1 MGSINPNKVF
11 FTQVEREVKFWSE
24 TNYFPDVSKMP
35 IALRVT
41 LNHLVRMV
49 CDRMW
54 HCRIPLDSDVK
65 MVEDYINSVYPTIF
79 KYAPELWIPLSAYM
93 YARLA
98 LIHKLEKPNDEEV
111 KKEPEVK
118 QEPPVKKEENPC
130 DNIVADKEDSDV
142 EVVEVIH
149 HNRVVEHEEISDDDS
164 GDDDSEDEVEPK
176 RPGPPFIYVIP
187 HKHPR
192 I

>member
-1 MGSINPNKVF
+1 MGSLNPNKVF
-11 FTQVEREVKFWSE
+11 FTQVEREVKFWTE
-24 TNYFPDVSKMP
+24 TNYFPDVSKIP
-35 IALRVT
+35 TVLRDT
-41 LNHLVRMV
+41 LSRLVMMV
-49 CDRMW
+49 CDRKW
-54 HCRIPLDSDVK
+54 HCRVPLDSDVK
-65 MVEDYINSVYPTIF
+65 AVEEYINSVYPIIF
-79 KYAPELWIPLSAYM
+79 KNAPELWITLSAFM

-98 LIHKLEKPNDEEV
+98 LIHKLEKPNVEEV
-111 KKEPEVK
+111 KKDPDDK
-118 QEPPVKKEENPC
+118 QEPAVRKEENSC

-142 EVVEVIH
+142 EIVEVVH

-164 GDDDSEDEVEPK
+164 DDDSEDEVELK